1 MAVLQDRAA
10 VVAAH
15 STTEPLISFIIPV
28 LNDRM
33 SLDILLPQLQGY
45 REKGHELLLVDG
57 GSNDG
62 SVSSATG
69 LVDRILMT
77 GPGRARQMNLGADN
91 AKHDI
96 LQFVHADSR
105 LPDDLDSIILKS
117 MQNPERLWG
126 RFDVSLDENGFAYVM
141 IAFMMNL
148 RSRLSGVATGD
159 QGIFVRKTVFHET
172 GGFKDIPLMEDVAIS
187 KILRKKSWPVCL
199 KAKIITSARRWK
211 QKGVLR
217 TILMMWYLRLAYFMG
232 ADPVGLAAIYY
243 PQETSDGDSDRR
255 NKADES

>member
-33 SLDILLPQLQGY
+33 SLDTLLPQLQTY

-62 SVSSATG
+62 SVSSATA

-77 GPGRARQMNLGADN
+77 GPGRARQMNLGAEN
-91 AKHDI
+91 AKHEI
-96 LQFVHADSR
+96 LHFVHADSK
-105 LPDDLDSIILKS
+105 LPDNLDSLIQKP
-117 MQNPERLWG
+117 MQNPTRLWG
-126 RFDVSLDENGFAYVM
+126 RFDVSLDESGFVYAM

-159 QGIFVRKTVFHET
+159 QGIFVRNTVFHEI
-172 GGFKDIPLMEDVAIS
+172 GGFKVIPLMEDVALS
-187 KILRKKSWPVCL
+187 KSLRKKSWPVCL

-211 QKGVLR
+211 QKGVLK

-232 ADPVGLAAIYY
+232 ADPEGLAAIYY
-243 PQETSDGDSDRR
+243 PSDSLDRDSVGRI
-255 NKADES
+255 KADES